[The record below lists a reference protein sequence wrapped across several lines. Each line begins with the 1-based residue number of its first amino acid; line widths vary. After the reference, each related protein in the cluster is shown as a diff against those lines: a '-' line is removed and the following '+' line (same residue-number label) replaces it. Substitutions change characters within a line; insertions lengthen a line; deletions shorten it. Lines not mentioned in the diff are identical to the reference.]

1 MKVIEVFK
9 SYRNGNKTH
18 YLVLPNEF
26 SDTDIDIA
34 AEEWCQSDSNGHNY
48 GYNYDWNI
56 ILNESLIKDVLKNE
70 LKLIN
75 SKIKKLKTEKL
86 KIEEHLNSKQL

>member
-1 MKVIEVFK
+1 MKIVEIIK
-9 SYRNGNKTH
+9 SYQNGNKTH

-34 AEEWCQSDSNGHNY
+34 VEEWCQSDSSGQNH
-48 GYNYDWNI
+48 GYSYDWNV
-56 ILNESLIKDVLKNE
+56 ILSESLIKDVLKNE

-75 SKIKKLKTEKL
+75 SKIKKLNTKKL
-86 KIEEHLNSKQL
+86 KIEEHLNHK